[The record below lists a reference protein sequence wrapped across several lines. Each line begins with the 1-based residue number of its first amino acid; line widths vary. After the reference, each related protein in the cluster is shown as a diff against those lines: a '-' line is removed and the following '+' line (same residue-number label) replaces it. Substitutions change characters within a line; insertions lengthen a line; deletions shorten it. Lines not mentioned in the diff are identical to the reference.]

1 MCMWTRPRKVDLKE
15 QGELLPLCRSIGR
28 TDAETPTLYPPDVKS
43 QLIGKGPDAGK
54 DRRQKEKRATE
65 DKMVR

>member
-54 DRRQKEKRATE
+54 DRRQEKKGVTGDE
-65 DKMVR
+65 MVA

>member
-15 QGELLPLCRSIGR
+15 PGECLPSCRFIGR
-28 TDAETPTLYPPDVKS
+28 IDAETPILCPPDGKS

-54 DRRQKEKRATE
+54 D
-65 DKMVR
+65 